1 MKKFFL
7 GLLVFVLA
15 AGAGISVFLYERQ
28 RQEEEQ
34 KNLFYQMRQSASLSQ
49 TAQDVTQIPVNFEKL
64 QQVNPDVYAWITI
77 PGTSIDT
84 PVLQREGQVSYY
96 LSHSWTGEEDSNGSV
111 CSESQYN
118 GRSFQDAHTVLYG
131 NNCSDGS
138 LFGGLSS
145 FADETFFQEHRL
157 MAVYTPETVRY
168 YRIFAAY
175 EYDNRHLLESFDC
188 SNPEV
193 FKRYVK
199 EIFQQRNLYAQID
212 ETVTIEEGDRL
223 LTLSTASSR
232 EKGRTFLVQG
242 VLEHTFME

>member
-193 FKRYVK
+193 FKQYVK

>member
-1 MKKFFL
+1 
-7 GLLVFVLA
+7 
-15 AGAGISVFLYERQ
+15 
-28 RQEEEQ
+28 
-34 KNLFYQMRQSASLSQ
+34 
-49 TAQDVTQIPVNFEKL
+49 
-64 QQVNPDVYAWITI
+64 
-77 PGTSIDT
+77 
-84 PVLQREGQVSYY
+84 
-96 LSHSWTGEEDSNGSV
+96 
-111 CSESQYN
+111 
-118 GRSFQDAHTVLYG
+118 
-131 NNCSDGS
+131 
-138 LFGGLSS
+138 
-145 FADETFFQEHRL
+145 

>member
-1 MKKFFL
+1 MKKFL
-7 GLLVFVLA
+7 IALLVLVLA
-15 AGAGISVFLYERQ
+15 AGAGTSVFLYNRQ
-28 RQEEEQ
+28 KQEEEQ
-34 KNLFYQMRQSASLSQ
+34 KNLFYQMRQSAAFSQ
-49 TAQDVTQIPVNFEKL
+49 TAQDVTQIPVDFEKL
-64 QQVNPDVYAWITI
+64 QQVNPDVYAWLTI
-77 PGTSIDT
+77 PGTSMDV
-84 PVLQREGQVSYY
+84 PVLQREGEVSYY
-96 LSHSWTGEEDSNGSV
+96 LSHSWTGEEDPNGSV

-118 GRSFQDAHTVLYG
+118 GKGFQDVHTVLYG

-157 MAVYTPETVRY
+157 MAVYTPEAVRY

-175 EYDNRHLLESFDC
+175 EYDNRHLLQSFDC

-193 FKRYVK
+193 LKRYVK
-199 EIFQQRNLYAQID
+199 EILQQRNLYSQVD
-212 ETVTIEEGDRL
+212 ETVTVKEGDRI
-223 LTLSTASSR
+223 LTLSTTSSR